1 MYYDI
6 GIKVKAVARR
16 KLIKAQKQV
25 SQGKV
30 RELKKK
36 LRGMISQAKSQLKGL
51 ENAGLDTPA
60 KEKLLSKTDLKTK
73 GKSYNQL
80 QRTYF
85 AVDSFLKSQTSSVKG
100 ATQNLNQIANIIGV
114 KNIPANEIANYAS
127 QFFQIASYAKQA
139 LQISGQSIGSTRLFE
154 SIRKVSKK
162 YKAQWENAE
171 SILSRTEMVLKEIQ
185 KQQAEIAQDEF
196 MLYIHEDLGVS
207 D

>member
-25 SQGKV
+25 AQGKV

-36 LRGMISQAKSQLKGL
+36 LRDMISQAKSQLKGL

-80 QRTYF
+80 QSTYF
-85 AVDSFLKSQTSSVKG
+85 AVDQFLKSQTASVKG
-100 ATQNLNQIANIIGV
+100 ATQNLNQIAKIIGV
-114 KNIPANEIANYAS
+114 KNAPASEIASYAS
-127 QFFQIASYAKQA
+127 QFFRIASYAKQA
-139 LQISGQSIGSTRLFE
+139 LNTSGQSIGSTRLFE
-154 SIRKVSKK
+154 AIRKTAKTYQTK
-162 YKAQWENAE
+162 WNNAE
-171 SILSRTEMVLKEIQ
+171 SALGRAEMVLQELQ
-185 KQQAEIAQDEF
+185 RQQAEIAQDEF